1 MFIKEEPGFQH
12 AHWHDAHRRHRRQ
25 ASYGRQRTLDLHNAY
40 LKRLAFGVGRPD
52 VDPIGHDLWLANG
65 ILKQRY
71 ERGCFLVITESVRR
85 LIDEIAALPAE
96 EQERVA
102 AAMRFVLHQPLVTSD
117 AVRPEIMAAFEQ
129 VMNHSSAVLDYLRDK

>member
-1 MFIKEEPGFQH
+1 M
-12 AHWHDAHRRHRRQ
+12 
-25 ASYGRQRTLDLHNAY
+25 
-40 LKRLAFGVGRPD
+40 
-52 VDPIGHDLWLANG
+52 
-65 ILKQRY
+65 
-71 ERGCFLVITESVRR
+71 ITESVRR